1 MDARKYS
8 IILFAAVSATVLL
21 ATFTGFPPDWKPAG
35 IERPAPMPSL
45 KPKSLMSGKFG
56 EEYERHFAQKFGVR
70 GYGIRLAHQLEW
82 DVFGVMPPTGG
93 TSVDV
98 GYGHWL
104 YEHDYVRHNVRRY
117 EMRKSEAE
125 EFASR
130 MVALR
135 QRLAARGS
143 PLVVCVSPSKA
154 IVYPEYLLDT
164 MKPTPEFAGNT
175 LARDTLVAHLRQA
188 DVAVVDSSTLFLE
201 WKDFGAPLLFPRNGT
216 HWNAYGAQR
225 IWDEIV
231 AAARAQNPALPPV
244 PATKGYLMLAP
255 LTSDRDLASL
265 YNMVRY
271 PYAEKEVPYPA
282 VLAEYATNAS
292 RRLRVLGVG
301 DSFSFQLADAMGRC
315 GAVESYRLLYYNKA
329 DYRFAWAPGERPREN
344 LVARYRQP
352 SFDAKNFDLD
362 EATRDCDLVIVE
374 FNDVFARARAW
385 GFAIETE
392 NQEPRTKNRE
402 LGTKN

>member
-1 MDARKYS
+1 MDARKAG
-8 IILFAAVSATVLL
+8 IILFSAVSATALL

-45 KPKSLMSGKFG
+45 KPKSLMSGRFG
-56 EEYERHFAQKFGVR
+56 EEFERHFAQKFGLR

-98 GYGHWL
+98 GLEHWL
-104 YEHDYVRHNVRRY
+104 YEHDYIRHNVRRY
-117 EMRKSEAE
+117 EMRKSEAD

-135 QRLAARGS
+135 QRLATRGI

-188 DVAVVDSSTLFLE
+188 GVAVVDSSALFLE
-201 WKDFGAPLLFPRNGT
+201 WKSDGVPLFPRNGT

-244 PATKGYLMLAP
+244 PAVRGHVMGAP
-255 LTSDRDLASL
+255 LKSDRDLASL

-271 PYAEKEVPYPA
+271 PYAEKEVPYP
-282 VLAEYATNAS
+282 VLAECATNAS
-292 RRLRVLGVG
+292 HRLRVLGTG

-315 GAVESYRLLYYNKA
+315 GVVESFRLIYYNKA
-329 DYRFAWAPGERPREN
+329 DYRYAWALGERPREN
-344 LVARYRQP
+344 RPEKHRLSSLDAA
-352 SFDAKNFDLD
+352 SFDID
-362 EATRDCDLVIVE
+362 EATQDCDLVIVE
-374 FNDVFARARAW
+374 LNDVFARKRAW
-385 GFAIETE
+385 GFAL
-392 NQEPRTKNRE
+392 EPRSK
-402 LGTKN
+402 

>member
-1 MDARKYS
+1 MDARKAG
-8 IILFAAVSATVLL
+8 IILFAAVSATALL
-21 ATFTGFPPDWKPAG
+21 ATFTGLPPDWKTAG

-45 KPKSLMSGKFG
+45 KPKSLMSGRFG
-56 EEYERHFAQKFGVR
+56 EEFERHFAQKFGLR

-82 DVFGVMPPTGG
+82 EVFGVMPPTGG

-125 EFASR
+125 EFAAR

-135 QRLAARGS
+135 QRLAVRGI

-164 MKPTPEFAGNT
+164 MKPRPEFAGNT
-175 LARDTLVAHLRQA
+175 LARDTLVAHLRQSGI
-188 DVAVVDSSTLFLE
+188 AVVDSSMLFLE
-201 WKDFGAPLLFPRNGT
+201 WKSDGVLLFPRNGT

-231 AAARAQNPALPPV
+231 AAARVQNQTIPPV
-244 PATKGYLMLAP
+244 PAVKGHVMSVP
-255 LTSDRDLASL
+255 LKSDRDLASL

-271 PYAEKEVPYPA
+271 PYAEKEVPYP
-282 VLAEYATNAS
+282 VLDEDATKAG
-292 RRLRVLGVG
+292 RRLRVLGTG

-315 GAVESYRLLYYNKA
+315 GAVESFRLIYYNKA
-329 DYRFAWAPGERPREN
+329 DYRYAWVPGERPREN
-344 LVARYRQP
+344 RPEKHRLSSLDAA
-352 SFDAKNFDLD
+352 SFDID

-374 FNDVFARARAW
+374 LNDVFARKRAW
-385 GFAIETE
+385 GFALT
-392 NQEPRTKNRE
+392 PRGGSKADGR
-402 LGTKN
+402 

>member
-1 MDARKYS
+1 MDARKAG
-8 IILFAAVSATVLL
+8 IILFAAVSATALL
-21 ATFTGFPPDWKPAG
+21 ATFTGFPPDWKPTG
-35 IERPAPMPSL
+35 VERRAPMPSL
-45 KPKSLMSGKFG
+45 KPMSLLSGKFG
-56 EEYERHFAQKFGVR
+56 DEFERFFAQQFGLR

-98 GYGHWL
+98 GLEHWL

-117 EMRKSEAE
+117 EMREGEAE

-135 QRLAARGS
+135 QRLAARGI

-154 IVYPEYLLDT
+154 TVYPEYLLDT
-164 MKPTPEFAGNT
+164 MKPMPKFAGNT

-188 DVAVVDSSTLFLE
+188 GVAVVDSTSLFLE

-216 HWNAYGAQR
+216 HWNALGAQK

-231 AAARAQNPALPPV
+231 AAARAQNPAFPPV

-265 YNMVRY
+265 YNMVHY
-271 PYAEKEVPYPA
+271 PFAEKRIPYPA
-282 VLAEYATNAS
+282 LGVLDLYAYR
-292 RRLRVLGVG
+292 RRLRVFGVG

-315 GAVESYRLLYYNKA
+315 GAVESFRLLFYNKA
-329 DYRFAWAPGERPREN
+329 DYRYAWAPGERPREN
-344 LVARYRQP
+344 RPEKHRLP
-352 SFDAKNFDLD
+352 SFDAANFDID
-362 EATRDCDLVIVE
+362 EATQDCDLVIVE
-374 FNDVFARARAW
+374 LNDVFARKRAW
-385 GFAIETE
+385 GFAL
-392 NQEPRTKNRE
+392 EPRGGSRAD
-402 LGTKN
+402 GR